1 MAQIL
6 VIDDDKMLQGV
17 LKEILHFLGHEV
29 RQAFDGREGVR
40 LCREKPPDVVLTD
53 IMMPEQ
59 DGLQTIR
66 ELRRICPEVK
76 IIAMSGGSHILPDFD
91 ALAFASRF
99 GARHIL
105 QKPFAHD
112 QLRAAL
118 NAVACV

>member
-6 VIDDDKMLQGV
+6 VIDDDKMLHRV

-29 RQAFDGREGVR
+29 RQAFDGKEGVR
-40 LCREKPPDVVLTD
+40 MCRESPPDLVLTD

-66 ELRRICPEVK
+66 ELRRFCPEVK
-76 IIAMSGGSHILPDFD
+76 IIAMSGGSHVLPELD

-99 GARHIL
+99 GARQVLH
-105 QKPFAHD
+105 KPFAHD
-112 QLRAAL
+112 ELRAAL